1 MADTQDTES
10 SFESLLDR
18 LKDIVEGLEQGDLP
32 LEESLLRF
40 EEGVRISRLAA
51 AKLSAAERR
60 VEQLLQQDDKLVREP
75 FPLTDTEE

>member
-1 MADTQDTES
+1 VADTQDTES